1 MKVSC
6 PGCSRAFTVDE
17 AKLPPGP
24 VVLKCPACGGR
35 IPVAPPAPAPTPGP
49 PAEAVMDPAPAPA
62 AEAAAPPALPAAGSP
77 AWERLRREV
86 TREVLRSL
94 GLGGGA
100 EEREEDGGLG
110 PEGEKEALVCED
122 EALFQVA
129 VSEILERMG
138 YRVELAAS
146 RDAALEALRKNRYD
160 LVTVDNCFPD
170 DPEGGYA
177 ILQAINALPPEVRR
191 RMFVAFV
198 SVDLSTM
205 DTRSAFVLGAN
216 LTVSKKDVKRLD
228 RILADGMRA
237 HEKLYRVFRQ
247 VEEELQRAEG

>member
-1 MKVSC
+1 MKVAC
-6 PGCSRAFTVDE
+6 PGCSRAFSVDE
-17 AKLPPGP
+17 SKLPPGP

-35 IPVAPPAPAPTPGP
+35 IPLPPPAS
-49 PAEAVMDPAPAPA
+49 
-62 AEAAAPPALPAAGSP
+62 AAPPEPPNPALLKTPPPSDLEAPSRVQLPEAGSP

-94 GLGGGA
+94 GLGA
-100 EEREEDGGLG
+100 SVEEEGKGLG
-110 PEGEKEALVCED
+110 PGGEKEALVCED

-129 VSEILERMG
+129 VAEALERMG
-138 YRVELAAS
+138 YKVELAS
-146 RDAALEALRKNRYD
+146 TRDAALEALRKNRYD

-191 RMFVAFV
+191 RMYVAFV

-205 DTRSAFVLGAN
+205 DTRSAFILGAN

-228 RILADGMRA
+228 RILAEGMQA

>member
-1 MKVSC
+1 MKVAC

-17 AKLPPGP
+17 AKLPRGP

-35 IPVAPPAPAPTPGP
+35 IPLPPPPAAAVPEPPEPAAPAPSP
-49 PAEAVMDPAPAPA
+49 PPA
-62 AEAAAPPALPAAGSP
+62 AETPPPPALPEAGGP

-94 GLGGGA
+94 GLHAAA
-100 EEREEDGGLG
+100 EEGEEGGLG
-110 PEGEKEALVCED
+110 TEGEKEALVCED

-129 VSEILERMG
+129 ISEILERMG
-138 YRVELAAS
+138 YKVELAS
-146 RDAALEALRKNRYD
+146 TREAALTALRTSRYD

-177 ILQAINALPPEVRR
+177 ILQAINGLPPEVRR

-205 DTRSAFVLGAN
+205 DTRSAFILGAN

-228 RILADGMRA
+228 RILAEGMRA

>member
-17 AKLPPGP
+17 AKLPKGP

-35 IPVAPPAPAPTPGP
+35 IPLPPPAPSGGLEAPERAVPEPSRASAEVP
-49 PAEAVMDPAPAPA
+49 PSPAFPEP
-62 AEAAAPPALPAAGSP
+62 GSP

-94 GLGGGA
+94 GLNAAA
-100 EEREEDGGLG
+100 EEDEERGFGPDGG
-110 PEGEKEALVCED
+110 KEALVCED

-129 VSEILERMG
+129 VAEILERMG
-138 YRVELAAS
+138 YKVELAPS
-146 RDAALEALRKNRYD
+146 RAAALEALRKNRYD
-160 LVTVDNCFPD
+160 LVTVDNCYPD

-205 DTRSAFVLGAN
+205 DTRSAFILGAN

-228 RILADGMRA
+228 RILAEGMRA

>member
-6 PGCSRAFTVDE
+6 PDCSRTFTVDE
-17 AKLPPGP
+17 AKLPKGP

-35 IPVAPPAPAPTPGP
+35 IPLTPPAPSGGPEAP
-49 PAEAVMDPAPAPA
+49 ES
-62 AEAAAPPALPAAGSP
+62 AAPEPSRTSAEVSPSTAFPEAGSP

-86 TREVLRSL
+86 TREVLRGL
-94 GLGGGA
+94 GLGSAA
-100 EEREEDGGLG
+100 EENEERGFG
-110 PEGEKEALVCED
+110 PDGEKEALVCED

-129 VSEILERMG
+129 VTESLERMG
-138 YRVELAAS
+138 YTVELAPS
-146 RDAALEALRKNRYD
+146 RAAALEALRKNRYD
-160 LVTVDNCFPD
+160 LVTVDNCYPD

-177 ILQAINALPPEVRR
+177 ILQAINALPPEIRR

-228 RILADGMRA
+228 RILAEGMRA